1 MNGKFFTLCLG
12 ALLLFSCDNNTKKTS
27 KLYEVEG
34 KGGSVAYRVK
44 YISADS
50 TDLKPAIDS
59 LVKVVDHSIS
69 SYNKESIVAKI
80 NQGLV
85 ATKANDHFKRAFAT
99 AQKVW
104 KESGGFYDPTVGILV
119 NAWGFGKELI
129 QPVSKLRTEHEID
142 SLKKYVGFEKVHI
155 SDDDYVKKQN
165 PAIQLDLTSVL
176 RGYTAD
182 VISDFLKSK
191 GIENFSVKVDGQT
204 IVEGKD
210 VVNNTPW
217 KVEAEDPYELNDDYK
232 EVILHLNNESV
243 STDENY
249 RRVWIDGNGK
259 RFVHIINPFTG
270 YPMTGEMLSA
280 TVIAKTAVESDAY
293 STMFMIIG
301 LEKSKE
307 FLAKHP
313 ELKALLVYSDQN
325 NEVKTYK
332 TQNIEPLIVTIAQN

>member
-1 MNGKFFTLCLG
+1 MNGKFLTLCLG

-80 NQGLV
+80 NQDLV

-129 QPVSKLRTEHEID
+129 QPVSKLPTEHEID

-191 GIENFSVKVDGQT
+191 GIENFLVKVDGQT

>member
-129 QPVSKLRTEHEID
+129 QPVSKLPTEHEID

-332 TQNIEPLIVTIAQN
+332 TQNIEPLIVSIAEN

>member
-1 MNGKFFTLCLG
+1 MNGKFLTLCLG

-80 NQGLV
+80 KQGLV

-129 QPVSKLRTEHEID
+129 QPVSKLPTEHEID

>member
-129 QPVSKLRTEHEID
+129 QPVSKLPTEHEID

-204 IVEGKD
+204 IVQGKD

>member
-1 MNGKFFTLCLG
+1 MNGKFLTLCLG

-80 NQGLV
+80 NQGIV
-85 ATKANDHFKRAFAT
+85 PTKANDHFKRAFAT

-129 QPVSKLRTEHEID
+129 QPISKLPTEHEID
-142 SLKKYVGFEKVHI
+142 SLKRFVGFEKVHI

-204 IVEGKD
+204 IVQGKD

-232 EVILHLNNESV
+232 EVILHLNNESG

-280 TVIAKTAVESDAY
+280 TVIAKTAQESDAY

-301 LEKSKE
+301 IEKSKE
-307 FLAKHP
+307 FLTKHP
-313 ELKALLVYSDQN
+313 ELKALLVYSDHN

-332 TQNIEPLIVTIAQN
+332 TQNIEPLIVSIAQN

>member
-1 MNGKFFTLCLG
+1 MNGKFLTLCLG
-12 ALLLFSCDNNTKKTS
+12 ALLLFSCDNSKKN
-27 KLYEVEG
+27 KIYEVEG
-34 KGGSVAYRVK
+34 KGGSVVYRIK
-44 YISADS
+44 YISTDS
-50 TDLKPAIDS
+50 TNLKPAIDS
-59 LVKVVDHSIS
+59 LVKLVDHSIS
-69 SYNKESIVAKI
+69 AYNPESIVAKI
-80 NQGLV
+80 NQGYV
-85 ATKANDHFKRAFAT
+85 STKVNDHFKKAFTT
-99 AQKVW
+99 AEKVW
-104 KESGGFYDPTVGILV
+104 KESGGYYDPTVGILV
-119 NAWGFGKELI
+119 KAWGFGKELI
-129 QPVSKLRTEHEID
+129 QPISKLPTEQEID
-142 SLKKYVGFEKVHI
+142 SLKRYVGFEKVHI
-155 SDDDYVKKQN
+155 TDDDYVKKQN

-191 GIENFSVKVDGQT
+191 GIENFYVKVDSEG
-204 IVEGKD
+204 IVLGRD
-210 VVNNTPW
+210 IVNNTPW
-217 KVEAEDPYELNDDYK
+217 KVEAEDPYELNNDYK
-232 EVILHLNNESV
+232 QVILNLKNESI

-270 YPMTGEMLSA
+270 HPMTGEMLSA

-313 ELKALLVYSDQN
+313 ELKALLVYSDHN

-332 TQNIEPLIVTIAQN
+332 TQNIEPLIVSIAQN

>member
-1 MNGKFFTLCLG
+1 MNGKFLTLCLG

-129 QPVSKLRTEHEID
+129 QPVSKLPTEHEID

-217 KVEAEDPYELNDDYK
+217 KVEAEDPYKLNDDYK

-313 ELKALLVYSDQN
+313 ELRALLVYSDQN

>member
-1 MNGKFFTLCLG
+1 MNGKFLTLCLG

-129 QPVSKLRTEHEID
+129 QPVSKLPTEHEID

-332 TQNIEPLIVTIAQN
+332 TQNIEPLIVAVAQN

>member
-1 MNGKFFTLCLG
+1 MNGKFLTLCLG
-12 ALLLFSCDNNTKKTS
+12 ALLLFSCDNSKKN
-27 KLYEVEG
+27 KIYEVEG
-34 KGGSVAYRVK
+34 KGGSVVYRIK
-44 YISADS
+44 YISTDS
-50 TDLKPAIDS
+50 TNLKPAIDS
-59 LVKVVDHSIS
+59 LVKLVDYSIS
-69 SYNKESIVAKI
+69 AYNPESIVAKI
-80 NQGLV
+80 NQGYV
-85 ATKANDHFKRAFAT
+85 STKVNDHFKKAFTT
-99 AQKVW
+99 AEKVW
-104 KESGGFYDPTVGILV
+104 KESGGYYDPTVGILV
-119 NAWGFGKELI
+119 KAWGFGKELI
-129 QPVSKLRTEHEID
+129 QPISKLPTEQEIV
-142 SLKKYVGFEKVHI
+142 SLTRYVGFDKVHI
-155 SDDDYVKKQN
+155 TDDDYVKKQN

-191 GIENFSVKVDGQT
+191 GIENFYVKVDSEG
-204 IVEGKD
+204 IVLGRD
-210 VVNNTPW
+210 IVNNTPW
-217 KVEAEDPYELNDDYK
+217 KVEAEDPYELNNDYK
-232 EVILHLNNESV
+232 EVILNLNNESI

-270 YPMTGEMLSA
+270 HPMTGEMLSA

-313 ELKALLVYSDQN
+313 ELKALLVYSDHN

-332 TQNIEPLIVTIAQN
+332 TQNIEPLIVSIAQN

>member
-1 MNGKFFTLCLG
+1 MNGKFLTLCLG
-12 ALLLFSCDNNTKKTS
+12 ALLLFSCDNSKKN
-27 KLYEVEG
+27 KIYEVEG
-34 KGGSVAYRVK
+34 KGGSVVYRIK
-44 YISADS
+44 YISTDS
-50 TDLKPAIDS
+50 TNLKPAIDS
-59 LVKVVDHSIS
+59 LVKLVDYSIS
-69 SYNKESIVAKI
+69 AYNPESIVAKI
-80 NQGLV
+80 NQGYV
-85 ATKANDHFKRAFAT
+85 STKVNDHFKKAFTT
-99 AQKVW
+99 AEKVW
-104 KESGGFYDPTVGILV
+104 KESGGYYDPTVGILV
-119 NAWGFGKELI
+119 KAWGFGKELI
-129 QPVSKLRTEHEID
+129 QPISKLPTEQEID
-142 SLKKYVGFEKVHI
+142 SLKRYVGFEKVHI
-155 SDDDYVKKQN
+155 TDDDYVKKQN

-191 GIENFSVKVDGQT
+191 GIENFYVKVDSEG
-204 IVEGKD
+204 IVLGRD
-210 VVNNTPW
+210 IVNNTPW
-217 KVEAEDPYELNDDYK
+217 KVEAEDPYELNNDYK
-232 EVILHLNNESV
+232 EVILNLNNESI

-270 YPMTGEMLSA
+270 HPMTGEMLSA

-332 TQNIEPLIVTIAQN
+332 TQNIEPLIVTITQN

>member
-1 MNGKFFTLCLG
+1 
-12 ALLLFSCDNNTKKTS
+12 
-27 KLYEVEG
+27 
-34 KGGSVAYRVK
+34 VK

-129 QPVSKLRTEHEID
+129 QPVSKLPTEHEID

-332 TQNIEPLIVTIAQN
+332 TQNIEPLIVAVAQN

>member
-1 MNGKFFTLCLG
+1 MNGKFLTLCLG

-119 NAWGFGKELI
+119 NAWGSGKELI
-129 QPVSKLRTEHEID
+129 QPVSKLPTEHEID

>member
-129 QPVSKLRTEHEID
+129 QPVSKLPTEHEID

-332 TQNIEPLIVTIAQN
+332 TQNIEPLIVSIAQN

>member
-1 MNGKFFTLCLG
+1 MNGKFLTLCLG

-104 KESGGFYDPTVGILV
+104 KESGGFYDPTIGILV

-129 QPVSKLRTEHEID
+129 QPVSKLPTEHEID

-249 RRVWIDGNGK
+249 HRVWIDGNGK

>member
-1 MNGKFFTLCLG
+1 MNRKFLTLCLG

-129 QPVSKLRTEHEID
+129 PPVSKLPTEHEID

-191 GIENFSVKVDGQT
+191 GIENFLVKVDGQT

>member
-1 MNGKFFTLCLG
+1 MNRKILTLCLG
-12 ALLLFSCDNNTKKTS
+12 ALLLFSCDNTKKTP

-44 YISADS
+44 YISTDS
-50 TDLKPAIDS
+50 TDLKHSIDS
-59 LVKVVDHSIS
+59 LVKVVDLSIS
-69 SYNKESIVAKI
+69 SYNPESIVSKI
-80 NQGLV
+80 NQGIET
-85 ATKANDHFKRAFAT
+85 TKINDHFKNAFAT

-104 KESGGFYDPTVGILV
+104 KESGGFYDPTIGVLV
-119 NAWGFGKELI
+119 KAWGFGKEPI
-129 QPVSKLRTEHEID
+129 QPISKLPTEQQID

-155 SDDDYVKKQN
+155 SNDDYVKKQS

-176 RGYTAD
+176 RGYTVD

-191 GIENFSVKVDGQT
+191 GIENFYVKVDSEG
-204 IVEGKD
+204 IVLGRD
-210 VVNNTPW
+210 IVNNTPW
-217 KVEAEDPYELNDDYK
+217 KVEAEDPYELNNDYK
-232 EVILHLNNESV
+232 EVILNLNNESI

-270 YPMTGEMLSA
+270 HPMTGEMLSA

-332 TQNIEPLIVTIAQN
+332 TQNIEPLIVAIAQN

>member
-1 MNGKFFTLCLG
+1 
-12 ALLLFSCDNNTKKTS
+12 LLLFSCDNNTKKTS

-129 QPVSKLRTEHEID
+129 QPVSKLPTEHEID

>member
-1 MNGKFFTLCLG
+1 MNGKFLTLCLG

-85 ATKANDHFKRAFAT
+85 ATKANDHFKSAFAT

-129 QPVSKLRTEHEID
+129 QPISKLPTEHEID
-142 SLKKYVGFEKVHI
+142 SLKRFVGFEKVHI
-155 SDDDYVKKQN
+155 SDDDYVKKQH

-176 RGYTAD
+176 RGCTAD

-204 IVEGKD
+204 IVQGKD

-280 TVIAKTAVESDAY
+280 TVIAKTAQESDAY

-313 ELKALLVYSDQN
+313 ELKALLVYSDLN

>member
-1 MNGKFFTLCLG
+1 MNGKFLTLCLG

-129 QPVSKLRTEHEID
+129 QPVSKLPTEHEID
-142 SLKKYVGFEKVHI
+142 SLKKYVSFEKVHI

>member
-1 MNGKFFTLCLG
+1 MLRSF
-12 ALLLFSCDNNTKKTS
+12 ALLLFSCDNSKKN
-27 KLYEVEG
+27 KIYEVEG
-34 KGGSVAYRVK
+34 KGGSVVYRIK
-44 YISADS
+44 YISTDS
-50 TDLKPAIDS
+50 TNLKPAIDS
-59 LVKVVDHSIS
+59 LVKLVDHSIS
-69 SYNKESIVAKI
+69 AYNPESIVAKI
-80 NQGLV
+80 NQGYV
-85 ATKANDHFKRAFAT
+85 STKVNDHFKKAFTT
-99 AQKVW
+99 AEKVW
-104 KESGGFYDPTVGILV
+104 KESGGYYDPTVGILV
-119 NAWGFGKELI
+119 KAWGFGKELI
-129 QPVSKLRTEHEID
+129 QPISKLPTEQEID
-142 SLKKYVGFEKVHI
+142 SLKRYVGFEKVHI
-155 SDDDYVKKQN
+155 TDDDYVKKQN

-191 GIENFSVKVDGQT
+191 GIENFYVKVDSEG
-204 IVEGKD
+204 IVLGRD
-210 VVNNTPW
+210 IVNNTPW
-217 KVEAEDPYELNDDYK
+217 KVEAEDPYELNNDYK
-232 EVILHLNNESV
+232 EVILNLNNESI

-270 YPMTGEMLSA
+270 HPMTGEMLSA

-325 NEVKTYK
+325 NQVQTYK

>member
-1 MNGKFFTLCLG
+1 MNGKFLTLCLG
-12 ALLLFSCDNNTKKTS
+12 ALLLFSCDNSKKN
-27 KLYEVEG
+27 KIYEVEG
-34 KGGSVAYRVK
+34 KGGSVVYRIK
-44 YISADS
+44 YISTDS
-50 TDLKPAIDS
+50 TNLKPAIDS
-59 LVKVVDHSIS
+59 LVKLVDHSIS
-69 SYNKESIVAKI
+69 AYNPESIVAKI
-80 NQGLV
+80 NQGYV
-85 ATKANDHFKRAFAT
+85 STKVNDHFKKAFTT
-99 AQKVW
+99 AEKVW
-104 KESGGFYDPTVGILV
+104 KESGGYYDPTVGILV
-119 NAWGFGKELI
+119 KAWGFGKELI
-129 QPVSKLRTEHEID
+129 QPISKLPTEQEID
-142 SLKKYVGFEKVHI
+142 SLKRYVGFEKVHI
-155 SDDDYVKKQN
+155 TDDDYVKKQN

-191 GIENFSVKVDGQT
+191 GIENFYVKVDSEG
-204 IVEGKD
+204 IVLGRD
-210 VVNNTPW
+210 IVNNTPW
-217 KVEAEDPYELNDDYK
+217 KVEAEDPYELNNDYK
-232 EVILHLNNESV
+232 EVILNLNNESI

-270 YPMTGEMLSA
+270 HPMTGEMLSA
-280 TVIAKTAVESDAY
+280 TVIAKTAIESDAY

>member
-1 MNGKFFTLCLG
+1 MNGKFLTLCLG

-129 QPVSKLRTEHEID
+129 QPVSKLPTEHEID

-280 TVIAKTAVESDAY
+280 TVIAKTAQESDAY

-313 ELKALLVYSDQN
+313 ELKALLVYSDLN

>member
-1 MNGKFFTLCLG
+1 MNGKFLTLCLG

-44 YISADS
+44 YISANS

-129 QPVSKLRTEHEID
+129 QPVSKLPTEHEID

-217 KVEAEDPYELNDDYK
+217 KVEAEDPYKLNDDYK

>member
-1 MNGKFFTLCLG
+1 MNRKILTLCLG
-12 ALLLFSCDNNTKKTS
+12 ALLLFSCDNTKKTP

-44 YISADS
+44 YISTDS
-50 TDLKPAIDS
+50 TDLKHSIDS
-59 LVKVVDHSIS
+59 LVKVVDLSIS
-69 SYNKESIVAKI
+69 SYNPESIVSKI
-80 NQGLV
+80 NQGIET
-85 ATKANDHFKRAFAT
+85 TKVNDHFKNAFAT

-104 KESGGFYDPTVGILV
+104 KESGGFYDPTIGVLV
-119 NAWGFGKELI
+119 KAWGFGKEPI
-129 QPVSKLRTEHEID
+129 QPISKLPTEQQID

-155 SDDDYVKKQN
+155 SNDDYVKKQS

-176 RGYTAD
+176 RGYTVD

-191 GIENFSVKVDGQT
+191 GIENFYVKVDSEG
-204 IVEGKD
+204 IVLGRD
-210 VVNNTPW
+210 IVNNTPW
-217 KVEAEDPYELNDDYK
+217 KVEAEDPYELNNDYK
-232 EVILHLNNESV
+232 EVILNLNNESI

-332 TQNIEPLIVTIAQN
+332 TQNIEPLIVAVAQN

>member
-1 MNGKFFTLCLG
+1 M
-12 ALLLFSCDNNTKKTS
+12 
-27 KLYEVEG
+27 
-34 KGGSVAYRVK
+34 
-44 YISADS
+44 
-50 TDLKPAIDS
+50 
-59 LVKVVDHSIS
+59 
-69 SYNKESIVAKI
+69 
-80 NQGLV
+80 
-85 ATKANDHFKRAFAT
+85 
-99 AQKVW
+99 
-104 KESGGFYDPTVGILV
+104 

-129 QPVSKLRTEHEID
+129 QPVSKLPTEHEID

-176 RGYTAD
+176 RGYTVD

-191 GIENFSVKVDGQT
+191 GIENFYVKVDSEG
-204 IVEGKD
+204 IVLGRD
-210 VVNNTPW
+210 IVNNTPW
-217 KVEAEDPYELNDDYK
+217 KVEAEDPYELNNNYQ
-232 EVILHLNNESV
+232 EVILNLNNESI

-270 YPMTGEMLSA
+270 HPMTGEMLSA

-332 TQNIEPLIVTIAQN
+332 TQNIEPLIVAIAQN

>member
-1 MNGKFFTLCLG
+1 MNGKFLTLCLG

-119 NAWGFGKELI
+119 NAWGFGKDLI
-129 QPVSKLRTEHEID
+129 QPVSKLPTEHEID

-191 GIENFSVKVDGQT
+191 GIENFLVKVDGQT

>member
-1 MNGKFFTLCLG
+1 MNRKILTLCLG
-12 ALLLFSCDNNTKKTS
+12 ALLLFSCDNTKKTS
-27 KLYEVEG
+27 KLYDVEG

-44 YISADS
+44 YISTDS

-59 LVKVVDHSIS
+59 LVKVVDLSIS
-69 SYNKESIVAKI
+69 SYNPESIVSKI

-129 QPVSKLRTEHEID
+129 QPVSKLPTEHEID

-191 GIENFSVKVDGQT
+191 GIENFLVKVDGQT

>member
-1 MNGKFFTLCLG
+1 MTL
-12 ALLLFSCDNNTKKTS
+12 
-27 KLYEVEG
+27 LY
-34 KGGSVAYRVK
+34 
-44 YISADS
+44 
-50 TDLKPAIDS
+50 
-59 LVKVVDHSIS
+59 S

-129 QPVSKLRTEHEID
+129 QPVSKLPTEHEID

>member
-1 MNGKFFTLCLG
+1 MNGKFLTLCLG
-12 ALLLFSCDNNTKKTS
+12 ALLLFSCDNSKKN
-27 KLYEVEG
+27 KIYEVEG
-34 KGGSVAYRVK
+34 KGGSVVYRIK
-44 YISADS
+44 YISTDS
-50 TDLKPAIDS
+50 TNLKPAIDS
-59 LVKVVDHSIS
+59 LVKLVDHSIS
-69 SYNKESIVAKI
+69 AYNPESIVAKI
-80 NQGLV
+80 NQGYV
-85 ATKANDHFKRAFAT
+85 STKVNDHFKKAFTT
-99 AQKVW
+99 AEKVW
-104 KESGGFYDPTVGILV
+104 KESGGYYDPTVGILV
-119 NAWGFGKELI
+119 KAWGFGKELI
-129 QPVSKLRTEHEID
+129 QPISKLPTEQEID
-142 SLKKYVGFEKVHI
+142 SLKRYVGFEKVHI
-155 SDDDYVKKQN
+155 TDDDYVKKQN

-191 GIENFSVKVDGQT
+191 GIENFYVKVDSEG
-204 IVEGKD
+204 IVLGRD
-210 VVNNTPW
+210 IVNNTPW
-217 KVEAEDPYELNDDYK
+217 KVEAEDPYELNNDYK
-232 EVILHLNNESV
+232 EVILHLNNESI

-270 YPMTGEMLSA
+270 HPMTGEMLSA

-313 ELKALLVYSDQN
+313 ELKALLVYSDYN

-332 TQNIEPLIVTIAQN
+332 TQNIEPLIVSIAQN

>member
-1 MNGKFFTLCLG
+1 MNGKFLTLCLG

-34 KGGSVAYRVK
+34 KSGSVAYRVK

-59 LVKVVDHSIS
+59 LVKVVDLSIS

-80 NQGLV
+80 NQGIV

-99 AQKVW
+99 TQKVW

-129 QPVSKLRTEHEID
+129 QPVSKLPTEHEID

-313 ELKALLVYSDQN
+313 ELKALLVYSDLN

>member
-1 MNGKFFTLCLG
+1 MNGKFLTLCLG
-12 ALLLFSCDNNTKKTS
+12 ALLLFSCDNSKKN
-27 KLYEVEG
+27 KIYEVEG
-34 KGGSVAYRVK
+34 KGGSVVYRIK
-44 YISADS
+44 YISTDS
-50 TDLKPAIDS
+50 TNLKPAIDS
-59 LVKVVDHSIS
+59 LVKLVDYSIS
-69 SYNKESIVAKI
+69 AYNPESIVAKI
-80 NQGLV
+80 NQGYV
-85 ATKANDHFKRAFAT
+85 STKVNDHFKKAFTT
-99 AQKVW
+99 AEKVW
-104 KESGGFYDPTVGILV
+104 KESGGYYDPTVGILV
-119 NAWGFGKELI
+119 KAWGFGKELI
-129 QPVSKLRTEHEID
+129 QPISKLPTEQEID
-142 SLKKYVGFEKVHI
+142 SLKRYVGFEKVHI
-155 SDDDYVKKQN
+155 TDDDYVKKQN

-191 GIENFSVKVDGQT
+191 GIENFYVKVDSEG
-204 IVEGKD
+204 IVLGRD
-210 VVNNTPW
+210 IVNNTPW
-217 KVEAEDPYELNDDYK
+217 KVEAEDPYELNNDYK
-232 EVILHLNNESV
+232 EVILNLNNESI

-270 YPMTGEMLSA
+270 HPMTGEMLSA

-313 ELKALLVYSDQN
+313 ELKALLVYSDHN

-332 TQNIEPLIVTIAQN
+332 TQNIEPLIVTITQN

>member
-1 MNGKFFTLCLG
+1 MNGKFLTLCLG

-129 QPVSKLRTEHEID
+129 QPVSKLPTEHEID

-210 VVNNTPW
+210 VVNNTSW

>member
-1 MNGKFFTLCLG
+1 MNGKFLTLCLG
-12 ALLLFSCDNNTKKTS
+12 ALLLFSCENNTKKTS

-59 LVKVVDHSIS
+59 LVKVVDLSIS

-80 NQGLV
+80 NQGIV

-129 QPVSKLRTEHEID
+129 QPVSKLPTEHEID

-280 TVIAKTAVESDAY
+280 TVIAKTAQEQ
-293 STMFMIIG
+293 
-301 LEKSKE
+301 EKC
-307 FLAKHP
+307 LV
-313 ELKALLVYSDQN
+313 LL
-325 NEVKTYK
+325 
-332 TQNIEPLIVTIAQN
+332 

>member
-1 MNGKFFTLCLG
+1 MLRSF
-12 ALLLFSCDNNTKKTS
+12 ALLLFSCDNSKKN
-27 KLYEVEG
+27 KIYEVEG
-34 KGGSVAYRVK
+34 KGGSVVYRIK
-44 YISADS
+44 YISTDS
-50 TDLKPAIDS
+50 TNLKPAIDS
-59 LVKVVDHSIS
+59 LVKLVDHSIS
-69 SYNKESIVAKI
+69 AYNPESIVAKI
-80 NQGLV
+80 NQGYV
-85 ATKANDHFKRAFAT
+85 STKVNDHFKKAFTT
-99 AQKVW
+99 AEKVW
-104 KESGGFYDPTVGILV
+104 KESGGYYDPTVGILV
-119 NAWGFGKELI
+119 KAWGFGKELI
-129 QPVSKLRTEHEID
+129 QPISKLPTEQEID
-142 SLKKYVGFEKVHI
+142 SLKRYVGFEKVHI
-155 SDDDYVKKQN
+155 TDDDYVKKQN

-191 GIENFSVKVDGQT
+191 GIENFYVKVDSEG
-204 IVEGKD
+204 IVLGRD
-210 VVNNTPW
+210 IVNNTPW
-217 KVEAEDPYELNDDYK
+217 KVEAEDPYELNNDYK
-232 EVILHLNNESV
+232 EVILNLNNESI

-270 YPMTGEMLSA
+270 HPMTGEMLSA

-332 TQNIEPLIVTIAQN
+332 TQNIEPLIVTITQN